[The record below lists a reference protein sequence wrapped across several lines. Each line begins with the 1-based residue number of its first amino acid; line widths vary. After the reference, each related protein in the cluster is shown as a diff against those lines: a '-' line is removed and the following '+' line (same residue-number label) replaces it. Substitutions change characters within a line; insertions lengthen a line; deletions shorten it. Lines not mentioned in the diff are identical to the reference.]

1 MGNGKW
7 KIPSPW
13 SPLLS
18 SARPVAQSPRLP
30 VSPPLR
36 LPSALPFALCSL
48 RSIMNAVRAQPL
60 TRLAAISD
68 RDPDQVIFR

>member
-1 MGNGKW
+1 MRKFFSLV
-7 KIPSPW
+7 PAPVAHSHASPTRPFSP
-13 SPLLS
+13 SPLLP
-18 SARPVAQSPRLP
+18 SA
-30 VSPPLR
+30 LR
-36 LPSALPFALCSL
+36 ALPFALCSL